1 MNTRDGQAEG
11 HDPLLVVQDLVVRYG
26 RAGMDRP
33 PAVRDVSLRVR
44 RAEIVALVGESGSGK
59 STIGKAVIG
68 AIPLTSGSIRIGGQD
83 IADVRRDAM
92 RHRGVG
98 PQMIYQ
104 NPLASLNPARRVGR
118 SLAEPLRVSLKLS
131 KAEATRRVGELL
143 DRVGLPA
150 DAADRYPGEFSG
162 GQRQRIAIARA
173 VSLRPALI
181 VCDEPTS
188 ALDVSTQA
196 GILELLASIRSQSK
210 VSMLFISHDL
220 AVVRSFADLIV
231 VLSDGAVV
239 EQGDP
244 AQVCAHPGTGY
255 TRRLIADAPVPNP
268 VRQAER
274 RAARM
279 AERPVP
285 QPETAGLTPANP
297 ADEAF
302 RGRS

>member
-1 MNTRDGQAEG
+1 MKTDAGPLDGQE
-11 HDPLLVVQDLVVRYG
+11 PLLVVENLVVRYG
-26 RAGMDRP
+26 RAGTGRP
-33 PAVRDVSLRVR
+33 PAVRDVSLRVG

-68 AIPLTSGSIRIGGQD
+68 AVPLTSGSIRIGGQE
-83 IADVRRDAM
+83 IPDVRRDAM
-92 RHRGVG
+92 RHRSVG

-104 NPLASLNPARRVGR
+104 NPFASLNPARRVGR

-131 KAEATRRVGELL
+131 KAEATRRVSELL
-143 DRVGLPA
+143 NRVGLPA
-150 DAADRYPGEFSG
+150 DAASRYPGEFSG

-196 GILELLASIRSQSK
+196 GILELLASIRSQWN

-220 AVVRSFADLIV
+220 AVVRRFADRIV

-244 AQVCAHPGTGY
+244 AQVCAHPAADY
-255 TRRLIADAPVPNP
+255 TRRLIAHAPVPDP

-274 RAARM
+274 RAART
-279 AERPVP
+279 AERHAPR
-285 QPETAGLTPANP
+285 PEAADLAPANP
-297 ADEAF
+297 ADDAF
-302 RGRS
+302 GGRS